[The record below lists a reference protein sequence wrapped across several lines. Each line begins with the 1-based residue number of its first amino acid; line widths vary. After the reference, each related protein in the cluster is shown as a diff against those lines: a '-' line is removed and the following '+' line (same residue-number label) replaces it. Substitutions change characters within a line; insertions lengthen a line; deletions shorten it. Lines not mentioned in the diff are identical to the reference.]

1 MSTGHCARSQFQFLF
16 QANYEPRLPLAP
28 GLVLVPTPT
37 GVRHLTNIPLICYT
51 WQAATRPW
59 AATWQRMALANCTF
73 VCVCVCYVSGLSPL
87 LLLILQA
94 SLCWRSS
101 LAPVV
106 SAYCCAFIVMA
117 MFFVVSFGGI
127 VNAIPPPLPLSTVH
141 LLAGSLS
148 CFYFVVAF
156 LFLRC
161 L

>member
-1 MSTGHCARSQFQFLF
+1 MSHVYPS
-16 QANYEPRLPLAP
+16 PLALP
-28 GLVLVPTPT
+28 GYTGLVLVATPT

-51 WQAATRPW
+51 WQ

-148 CFYFVVAF
+148 CFYFVVA
-156 LFLRC
+156 LSLLTLSLMLSVLR